1 MSLLLSL
8 YYYIFFALYP
18 FLNNFVQLFSSIPFG
33 VEMDDGKRRALIH
46 KQVAEYVKKR
56 QDGDMSPAKRT
67 VQIKPFLKW
76 KPTEKGNCPSKK
88 PKELVVTTV
97 GKKPVAV

>member
-33 VEMDDGKRRALIH
+33 AEMDDGKRKALIH
-46 KQVAEYVKKR
+46 KQAAECAKKR
-56 QDGDMSPAKRT
+56 QDGDMSPAERT
-67 VQIKPFLKW
+67 AQIKPFLK
-76 KPTEKGNCPSKK
+76 
-88 PKELVVTTV
+88 
-97 GKKPVAV
+97 